1 MGVFSRFKDILNSNI
16 NTLLD
21 KAEDPEKMIKM
32 MLQEMEDTLIE
43 LKSSCAGKMAE
54 EAKLRRVKAEADK
67 MAQRWQKRAE
77 LAISRNL
84 DDLAREALIEKRKV
98 VAESEKIKGLL
109 EVSRKNVESARSDIS
124 KLESKLSEVRI
135 KLKTVQ
141 EKSKRLQEE
150 RKAANFYDNKKEEET
165 FNRFSQMEEKIDR
178 MASENELNNFR
189 NSTETKFQNLEEQQE
204 IEKEFEELKKNRS
217 K

>member
-54 EAKLRRVKAEADK
+54 EAKLRRGKAEADK

-98 VAESEKIKGLL
+98 IAESEKLKNLL
-109 EVSRKNVESARSDIS
+109 VGSQKNVESAKSDIS
-124 KLESKLSEVRI
+124 KLESKLGEVRL
-135 KLKTVQ
+135 KLKAVQ
-141 EKSKRLQEE
+141 EKSKILQEE
-150 RKAANFYDNKKEEET
+150 RRAANFYDRKKEEET

-178 MASENELNNFR
+178 MASENELNNFK